1 MNIIKKSKKQL
12 RKISM
17 ADEVSFV
24 EGQAEDAQGIVQLI
38 QKLES
43 ETTSIE
49 FDDAISKLSLEQIG
63 ENLNLIQ
70 QSPLNFLLIAKLG
83 GDADWHCDPNRN

>member
-1 MNIIKKSKKQL
+1 
-12 RKISM
+12 M

-83 GDADWHCDPNRN
+83 ETPIGIVTLNRN